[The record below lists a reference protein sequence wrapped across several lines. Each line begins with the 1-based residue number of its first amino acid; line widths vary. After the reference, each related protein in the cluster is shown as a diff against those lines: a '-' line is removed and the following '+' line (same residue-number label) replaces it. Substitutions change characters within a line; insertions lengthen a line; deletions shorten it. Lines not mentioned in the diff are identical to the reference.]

1 MFAEGAAYDAWAAQW
16 RERLAREPQHASTRV
31 AAMQGVNPAYIPRN
45 HRVEA
50 ALAAAIDHDDYAPF
64 EEMLAVLA
72 RPFEARPEFADY
84 AEPPPPDE
92 GVYKTFCGT

>member
-1 MFAEGAAYDAWAAQW
+1 MVSPRLRIRPATPELLAEVALQARPADVAELWAAD
-16 RERLAREPQHASTRV
+16 HIT
-31 AAMQGVNPAYIPRN
+31 PAQ
-45 HRVEA
+45 
-50 ALAAAIDHDDYAPF
+50 
-64 EEMLAVLA
+64 MLAVLA